1 MSFKTLFDKANA
13 ASSLSNKSAQ
23 DIGAEVESVGYH
35 TEDMKKEARF
45 ISRVDFSKPE
55 NFARYGSAE
64 EYYQQSLERIWET
77 YPYDGSLKEKLQWEN
92 ESTEI
97 DLHIFDNLYPRTN
110 GYINFS
116 AKGWGSLQG
125 SKRDGYGLSD
135 GREYIYF
142 KGGPHPSTDST
153 TSLSTKF
160 TGSNYYEPDAN
171 RASNLHFDLKNKGT
185 TVEFWLKKERF
196 DPDSTEKEVI
206 FDLWNGEATGSS
218 DYGRF
223 RIELTGATDGVGP
236 FRVTVMSGTTGVINA
251 SVAATAFTTA
261 SVADNAWHHY
271 ALSLKTPQS
280 TTAQKSVLFEASTS
294 DRIDI
299 GTSWES
305 LIGGA
310 GAGARPL
317 TFSAWVYI
325 DPDTTETVP
334 HVLSF
339 GYNRN
344 FRYNL
349 SAEKFEFLVRNT
361 GGAYITATTTNKT
374 SKGRWHHLVATYS
387 GGGTY
392 GDGVGTMKIY
402 IDGVDETSTSTTT
415 TSAQAVGAATGYI
428 GGWQTTSHSNF
439 WDGYIDE
446 VTIWS
451 AALAAAEVASVYNN
465 GIPSSPTATGMPSSL
480 LSWYQMGDNANDSLD
495 GTTSA
500 SSTNKIVDKKGGRD
514 GYSDNGSMAANQI
527 VSYSAANS
535 SLKTKFYVDGNLNKE
550 DLFSTGLLSL
560 DSSNINEVSGA
571 LRAYIGALITSPSA
585 SSAVQYAGKLSAS
598 LDEFRYWKAQRS
610 SKDIGRFWFDQV
622 GGGTNTDPEPFTDT
636 QTSVNT
642 NLGVYFKFNEGIVGN
657 TSTDSVV
664 LDYSGRVSNGAWTGY
679 SAGSRNIGSAIVES
693 SAATKEFKD
702 PIIYSGH
709 TDVVNLQNSLSIS
722 GSAYD
727 DGNNALI
734 YNSIPAWITEEDSGG
749 QKHLKQLTQ
758 IMASYFDTLHL
769 QIESLNSLKDV
780 QYVSGSDKPLPF
792 AAKLLDSHGFI
803 SPEIFLDADVLE
815 KLADRSEDRLYDKS
829 LSDIKNIIY
838 QNIYNNLTFIYKSK
852 GTEKSFRNLIR
863 CFGIDDELIKLKLYA
878 KNTDFEFRENR
889 RILSVANKFVN
900 FNTGLNT
907 NATVFSF
914 KESGN
919 PDTTGIIPEVAA
931 LTDGFAFTLE
941 TDLFFPKKRE
951 ITNPAYFNT
960 NVISS
965 SLFGIHGTLDA
976 ATASTD
982 TTWPVAFLTS
992 ATATIVGN
1000 ASLDDASGTSLIL
1013 TNTDGSTVTFTTDP
1027 TLNFGDVTADI
1038 GDTAA
1043 TATFVGTAALNGA
1056 DGTNL
1061 ILTNTDGSTVTFHTD
1076 PTKNFGDTSSDGGDH
1091 TWIINTRDISGG
1103 SEVRKATQAFHIA
1116 CLAAIAAGELDMTAV
1131 PATNTGTQTS
1141 FTLTQTTAGTAGNT
1155 AITLITGMTA
1165 NGETTF
1171 TGGTDQRWRVNTR
1184 DIGGASATRMATQ
1197 ALYIAC
1203 KGAIDAGE
1211 LDMTIDPPTVAPV
1224 ASGQEYFTLTQ
1235 TTAGTAGNTAIS
1247 LIAGVTAD
1255 GETSF
1260 TGGIDSFDPVNFQV
1274 YAVRDELKSRNV
1286 RFVLTG
1292 TAGGEVPR
1300 LESDLYEDTYND
1312 VNWNLS
1318 VRIKPENYPLTTLK
1332 NTFNTGHYTV
1342 ELHGIKAQSGE
1353 ITDTFTISGSVLSA
1367 SNSFITGSRRVFA
1380 GAHRTNFTGAVLQ
1393 SSDVKLEACR
1403 FWLDYVEDTALRNH
1417 VLDSENHGPLQ
1428 PSEYAFPFEVS
1439 GAYNDLKKADTLA
1452 FNWEFSTNT
1461 GSNASGEFV
1470 IVDETSGSATIANNR
1485 FGALGPIVG
1494 KQYSGKGYGFE
1505 ASSTSPI
1512 SKESVV
1518 VSRLNEL
1525 ETIAPAEMISVLS
1538 TEDQQVFKIDSRP
1551 VNYFFS
1557 FEKSMY
1563 NTISEEIVNYFGT
1576 LKDFNNVIGS
1586 PVERFRGRYKS
1597 MGVLRQ
1603 RFFEKIKN
1611 DEIDFDKFY
1620 EFYKWF
1626 DSSLSFMLG
1635 QLVPASADF
1644 AENVRTIVE
1653 SHALERNKYRN
1664 KAPFL
1669 DKESTVFETN
1679 LFSNVDYGEAVSSPD
1694 DDAQGTGF
1702 YPPQAPSRRVAGL
1715 STAGYVDKW
1724 KYVHAPPDASQDE
1737 KYLWWKHKAEK
1748 ECNTGLWGDGD
1759 IRVCESRTKIADTMA
1774 SADAREKAR
1783 CYRFSV
1789 AGNYSLGGV
1798 GLSFNKRPNFVFNA
1812 TAPFGRVVSGTE
1824 AIENIIVAKASEVET
1839 LLDTMDEFYPSYKQR
1854 LGFQADPDINKNNSS
1869 DAKTNGTIIAPFS
1882 LYSSSVTTGYNEEL
1896 GNLFKSGVTI
1906 TNLHH
1911 DLVYDNT
1918 LPAQGPF
1925 TERFVGGRKHRHT
1938 PINQGS
1944 DGIYTRAEGWRIQFG
1959 GVSSSAGGTFTSS
1972 LAMVPPDSR
1981 GASSISSIPTAYK
1994 FRDETAKRPVN
2005 IKNILMT
2012 TASADTALSGVL
2024 VHGPIGNYQKNYQ
2037 VVQTT
2042 GRTTNDPFFQDQS
2055 FDFARYPE
2063 TLATRGLHP
2072 LVINSTAN
2080 TSGNLD
2086 YQLPDR
2092 TGANSNKTVF
2102 VSRFSAPGSHE
2113 VSSRGYLDPAH
2124 EEQSVYN
2131 ALPYRNRGVIDYGLS
2146 GSASIDPTETLVVT
2160 DHISKSRG
2168 LNQRHSL
2175 HCGPFGSDAAYGSV
2189 PASTY
2194 VTVPSYHKVNRN
2206 ARKRMEETT
2215 TGYLTGTL
2223 YDNWF
2228 VQHAIPRSTQ
2238 QYAWVTASLGAGET
2252 IFGHQAP
2259 NYVSASSLDKLISSS
2274 SDYVAGDFNGL
2285 RSLVIDPI
2293 SASLHMQG
2301 FSLNTNTTAYTN
2313 SDNPTS
2319 TAMSSPD
2326 YFNILML
2333 NRRGPYGFPTW
2344 KQIRT
2349 HHSPLARKLRDTNK
2363 LGVLLPPPKI
2373 YDSVRDSWVSGK
2385 RPAGFVDYTEQPISS
2400 RHYPVFIA
2408 IESNTLHTD
2417 LINNLAINITYGNKL
2432 DLFSNVGLE
2441 NRLNLPP
2448 PDIYGGPL
2456 ITVLEN
2462 VLNNDYSTVINYSE
2476 RIYPAEIN
2484 AYKNDVRNRT
2494 TFTITNIWDDTRTT
2508 RSAGGGLNSQ
2518 NSTVN
2523 SQSVW
2528 PLDPNSNFTTT
2539 APLLNVRFD
2548 GAGELQNIYSR
2559 YDTAAANSI
2568 SASALYA
2575 MRVPTGYNG
2584 ADIVYGGATLWEAP
2598 TQANKNPYQTYKNW
2612 VHELRLIG
2620 KDHSIIPE
2628 FRISEHLDTYL
2639 SSTGKENFL
2648 ADIEGIFDLT
2658 GSAYG
2663 NTTEEFYTTYTNAD
2677 FMKYFEVVDE
2687 MIQNQRTENLKIS
2700 RDKICLKASALLKFL
2715 PYKGFYP
2722 AERTLEL
2729 ASLFSQSYGQY
2740 ISSTS
2745 SPAYRAILEPLMA
2758 PGILYNTIKSGIAVG
2773 SWLTT
2778 APRDVTV
2785 DVSSIGCNSAITSLP
2800 EGTVNFGSGSLLSA
2814 SADRSQNNYYFD
2826 RLPFEAL
2833 YRPEAYLS
2841 SKVVTGSYI
2850 YDSGVGSAS
2859 LSASSGGSQEFNK
2872 VIWRGS
2878 GHKQY
2883 RYAIDN
2889 FLCETMNFFMD
2900 DSMNFVSNQ
2909 ESNFGQQVK
2918 KGDKFALKLSIDRTL
2933 SKDSSAANRGT
2944 FEMYSRASAFGPPF
2958 VLDTGSV
2965 VTQPGAYATGYID
2978 LTSSVLRAS
2987 AYATG
2992 SIQLTSSLLQA
3003 GAYATGSVTLTSS
3016 ISQSG
3021 SAAVGHIQL
3030 TASAY
3035 GGVVATGSLDWT
3047 SVATT
3052 GKFLYFTGSS
3062 GTSYQFIPSTGATMV
3077 HPSHSE
3083 NNNVWYF
3090 NTGSNPN
3097 DTAAQL
3103 TNAMTASAF
3112 VLDDGA
3118 IVINAPSSAVQL
3130 TASVTGTAGNFR
3142 LFDPGIG
3149 EVTVLGM
3156 SGGVDNTHS
3165 IQKDDRWTISD
3176 GGTDGGTT
3184 SLTFALTE
3192 SGGSCVGGA
3201 AGCVLLNLSN
3211 IQATATDLV
3220 NLINAQDGFNI
3231 AATLPVK
3238 SATNALIT
3246 LTNGTTGS
3254 AGNVAITATTSS
3266 GGNGYQE
3273 IDGLLGGTNPTYT
3286 LADGDYFTISDGG
3299 TDGATTSQNFYL
3311 ESSIGAPSYEAQLVA
3326 SDASASAANLL
3337 ALVNAF
3343 SGLAVTASMSA
3354 GASTSYATISFTNE
3368 YTGSAGNTDITLSV
3382 GGDSE
3387 WAVAG
3392 MSGGVDQVYSLSD
3405 GDYFTI
3411 SDGGTDGTTTSQN
3424 FYLTGT
3430 VTNATYEALLVPND
3444 ASASAAK
3451 LLTLVNA
3458 FSAMAMTASMD
3469 AGASTGSAAISF
3481 TNEGTGSAGN
3491 TDITLSVAS
3500 ASYWS
3505 AAGMSGG
3512 LEPIY
3517 SLANNDS
3524 FTIDDGDGGGAATFT
3539 FIENSPAGAS
3549 QCQLYAANASSSALA
3564 LTQKINAYGAFTVT
3578 ASGSAAASSTNAR
3591 LILTNDNTGSAG
3603 NVAIT
3608 ANLSSA
3614 SYYTYAGMSSGILG
3628 KTYTEYGASL
3638 APNLPSYYYGTS
3650 SVTILTTASYDAPIS
3665 IADLL
3670 SNAEFIYDRSMETS
3684 EYSTEAIGHWLA
3696 QTITESVNLTEIT
3709 ADSRWVIQSKFE
3721 TPVLN
3726 FANASRT
3733 AAAAASTAMDTGCD
3747 TQLTSKGMW
3756 HQYGTSPD
3764 SGDGIYASITTPSL
3778 VDSPKFGRVTN
3789 PRSLAT
3795 LVGFEEG
3802 VKKRIGKTRLTKKIR
3817 EAVVV
3822 VPFVIEKN
3830 RRKFLSFPR
3839 ARKNSITYKSALVAM
3854 DKYIFPPKFDFTKFK
3869 SVKPIIM
3876 YVFEFDM
3883 DLDQQD
3889 ITDIWQNLPPGEKAS
3904 KFEMKEVVVEEKALI
3919 DKIISRDKD
3928 LHWMVFKVK
3937 ARATKDFEILRK
3949 LQIAGQ
3955 DVDYMVPTIGE
3966 YTYNWP
3972 YDYFSLVELIK
3983 IDETVQYSTED
3994 INMPSIEPPCPED
4007 PQLEGSA
4014 IIPTDVPILDIVG
4027 TTTTSFDPTP
4037 TPRAGGGRNAGGT
4050 KLLPGGT
4057 KLLPGG
4063 MEVLDAQQGDIYQ
4076 GPLIDPDTVPTGDI
4090 SGNRSGR
4097 RQSSK
4102 ISVKKKIKR
4111 K

>member
-1 MSFKTLFDKANA
+1 VVVTLA
-13 ASSLSNKSAQ
+13 AGTGNKPNMY
-23 DIGAEVESVGYH
+23 INGALDNG
-35 TEDMKKEARF
+35 TL
-45 ISRVDFSKPE
+45 
-55 NFARYGSAE
+55 GSAT
-64 EYYQQSLERIWET
+64 SDNIAIADTLRIGDAALC
-77 YPYDGSLKEKLQWEN
+77 YDGYICDFAVWGKEL
-92 ESTEI
+92 
-97 DLHIFDNLYPRTN
+97 
-110 GYINFS
+110 S
-116 AKGWGSLQG
+116 A
-125 SKRDGYGLSD
+125 
-135 GREYIYF
+135 
-142 KGGPHPSTDST
+142 
-153 TSLSTKF
+153 
-160 TGSNYYEPDAN
+160 A
-171 RASNLHFDLKNKGT
+171 
-185 TVEFWLKKERF
+185 
-196 DPDSTEKEVI
+196 
-206 FDLWNGEATGSS
+206 
-218 DYGRF
+218 
-223 RIELTGATDGVGP
+223 
-236 FRVTVMSGTTGVINA
+236 
-251 SVAATAFTTA
+251 
-261 SVADNAWHHY
+261 
-271 ALSLKTPQS
+271 
-280 TTAQKSVLFEASTS
+280 EASTVYS
-294 DRIDI
+294 DGLR
-299 GTSWES
+299 TN
-305 LIGGA
+305 L
-310 GAGARPL
+310 RQL
-317 TFSAWVYI
+317 T
-325 DPDTTETVP
+325 
-334 HVLSF
+334 
-339 GYNRN
+339 
-344 FRYNL
+344 
-349 SAEKFEFLVRNT
+349 
-361 GGAYITATTTNKT
+361 
-374 SKGRWHHLVATYS
+374 
-387 GGGTY
+387 
-392 GDGVGTMKIY
+392 
-402 IDGVDETSTSTTT
+402 VD
-415 TSAQAVGAATGYI
+415 
-428 GGWQTTSHSNF
+428 N
-439 WDGYIDE
+439 
-446 VTIWS
+446 
-451 AALAAAEVASVYNN
+451 
-465 GIPSSPTATGMPSSL
+465 
-480 LSWYQMGDNANDSLD
+480 
-495 GTTSA
+495 
-500 SSTNKIVDKKGGRD
+500 RD
-514 GYSDNGSMAANQI
+514 G
-527 VSYSAANS
+527 
-535 SLKTKFYVDGNLNKE
+535 
-550 DLFSTGLLSL
+550 DLT
-560 DSSNINEVSGA
+560 
-571 LRAYIGALITSPSA
+571 
-585 SSAVQYAGKLSAS
+585 AG
-598 LDEFRYWKAQRS
+598 D
-610 SKDIGRFWFDQV
+610 
-622 GGGTNTDPEPFTDT
+622 
-636 QTSVNT
+636 
-642 NLGVYFKFNEGIVGN
+642 
-657 TSTDSVV
+657 
-664 LDYSGRVSNGAWTGY
+664 
-679 SAGSRNIGSAIVES
+679 
-693 SAATKEFKD
+693 
-702 PIIYSGH
+702 
-709 TDVVNLQNSLSIS
+709 
-722 GSAYD
+722 
-727 DGNNALI
+727 
-734 YNSIPAWITEEDSGG
+734 
-749 QKHLKQLTQ
+749 
-758 IMASYFDTLHL
+758 
-769 QIESLNSLKDV
+769 LNSLV
-780 QYVSGSDKPLPF
+780 AWYPLGDDIRDTYDGTIYDQMNF
-792 AAKLLDSHGFI
+792 A
-803 SPEIFLDADVLE
+803 
-815 KLADRSEDRLYDKS
+815 
-829 LSDIKNIIY
+829 N
-838 QNIYNNLTFIYKSK
+838 
-852 GTEKSFRNLIR
+852 
-863 CFGIDDELIKLKLYA
+863 
-878 KNTDFEFRENR
+878 
-889 RILSVANKFVN
+889 
-900 FNTGLNT
+900 
-907 NATVFSF
+907 
-914 KESGN
+914 
-919 PDTTGIIPEVAA
+919 
-931 LTDGFAFTLE
+931 
-941 TDLFFPKKRE
+941 
-951 ITNPAYFNT
+951 
-960 NVISS
+960 
-965 SLFGIHGTLDA
+965 
-976 ATASTD
+976 
-982 TTWPVAFLTS
+982 
-992 ATATIVGN
+992 
-1000 ASLDDASGTSLIL
+1000 
-1013 TNTDGSTVTFTTDP
+1013 
-1027 TLNFGDVTADI
+1027 
-1038 GDTAA
+1038 
-1043 TATFVGTAALNGA
+1043 GTAN
-1056 DGTNL
+1056 
-1061 ILTNTDGSTVTFHTD
+1061 
-1076 PTKNFGDTSSDGGDH
+1076 NF
-1091 TWIINTRDISGG
+1091 
-1103 SEVRKATQAFHIA
+1103 
-1116 CLAAIAAGELDMTAV
+1116 
-1131 PATNTGTQTS
+1131 
-1141 FTLTQTTAGTAGNT
+1141 
-1155 AITLITGMTA
+1155 
-1165 NGETTF
+1165 
-1171 TGGTDQRWRVNTR
+1171 
-1184 DIGGASATRMATQ
+1184 AS
-1197 ALYIAC
+1197 
-1203 KGAIDAGE
+1203 
-1211 LDMTIDPPTVAPV
+1211 
-1224 ASGQEYFTLTQ
+1224 
-1235 TTAGTAGNTAIS
+1235 TAIS
-1247 LIAGVTAD
+1247 V
-1255 GETSF
+1255 
-1260 TGGIDSFDPVNFQV
+1260 
-1274 YAVRDELKSRNV
+1274 KS
-1286 RFVLTG
+1286 
-1292 TAGGEVPR
+1292 P
-1300 LESDLYEDTYND
+1300 
-1312 VNWNLS
+1312 
-1318 VRIKPENYPLTTLK
+1318 
-1332 NTFNTGHYTV
+1332 
-1342 ELHGIKAQSGE
+1342 
-1353 ITDTFTISGSVLSA
+1353 
-1367 SNSFITGSRRVFA
+1367 
-1380 GAHRTNFTGAVLQ
+1380 
-1393 SSDVKLEACR
+1393 
-1403 FWLDYVEDTALRNH
+1403 
-1417 VLDSENHGPLQ
+1417 
-1428 PSEYAFPFEVS
+1428 
-1439 GAYNDLKKADTLA
+1439 
-1452 FNWEFSTNT
+1452 
-1461 GSNASGEFV
+1461 
-1470 IVDETSGSATIANNR
+1470 
-1485 FGALGPIVG
+1485 
-1494 KQYSGKGYGFE
+1494 GYG
-1505 ASSTSPI
+1505 
-1512 SKESVV
+1512 
-1518 VSRLNEL
+1518 
-1525 ETIAPAEMISVLS
+1525 
-1538 TEDQQVFKIDSRP
+1538 
-1551 VNYFFS
+1551 
-1557 FEKSMY
+1557 
-1563 NTISEEIVNYFGT
+1563 
-1576 LKDFNNVIGS
+1576 
-1586 PVERFRGRYKS
+1586 
-1597 MGVLRQ
+1597 
-1603 RFFEKIKN
+1603 
-1611 DEIDFDKFY
+1611 
-1620 EFYKWF
+1620 
-1626 DSSLSFMLG
+1626 
-1635 QLVPASADF
+1635 
-1644 AENVRTIVE
+1644 
-1653 SHALERNKYRN
+1653 
-1664 KAPFL
+1664 
-1669 DKESTVFETN
+1669 
-1679 LFSNVDYGEAVSSPD
+1679 
-1694 DDAQGTGF
+1694 
-1702 YPPQAPSRRVAGL
+1702 
-1715 STAGYVDKW
+1715 GY
-1724 KYVHAPPDASQDE
+1724 
-1737 KYLWWKHKAEK
+1737 
-1748 ECNTGLWGDGD
+1748 
-1759 IRVCESRTKIADTMA
+1759 
-1774 SADAREKAR
+1774 
-1783 CYRFSV
+1783 
-1789 AGNYSLGGV
+1789 
-1798 GLSFNKRPNFVFNA
+1798 
-1812 TAPFGRVVSGTE
+1812 
-1824 AIENIIVAKASEVET
+1824 
-1839 LLDTMDEFYPSYKQR
+1839 
-1854 LGFQADPDINKNNSS
+1854 
-1869 DAKTNGTIIAPFS
+1869 
-1882 LYSSSVTTGYNEEL
+1882 
-1896 GNLFKSGVTI
+1896 
-1906 TNLHH
+1906 
-1911 DLVYDNT
+1911 
-1918 LPAQGPF
+1918 
-1925 TERFVGGRKHRHT
+1925 
-1938 PINQGS
+1938 
-1944 DGIYTRAEGWRIQFG
+1944 G
-1959 GVSSSAGGTFTSS
+1959 GVS
-1972 LAMVPPDSR
+1972 
-1981 GASSISSIPTAYK
+1981 
-1994 FRDETAKRPVN
+1994 N
-2005 IKNILMT
+2005 
-2012 TASADTALSGVL
+2012 
-2024 VHGPIGNYQKNYQ
+2024 H
-2037 VVQTT
+2037 
-2042 GRTTNDPFFQDQS
+2042 
-2055 FDFARYPE
+2055 
-2063 TLATRGLHP
+2063 
-2072 LVINSTAN
+2072 AN
-2080 TSGNLD
+2080 MRGNLD
-2086 YQLPDR
+2086 YGLPSR
-2092 TGANSNKTVF
+2092 TRSDSNKTVF
-2102 VSRFSAPGSHE
+2102 VNLFGAPGSHE

-2194 VTVPSYHKVNRN
+2194 VTVPSYHKINRN

-2238 QYAWVTASLGAGET
+2238 QYAWVTASLGDGET

-2349 HHSPLARKLRDTNK
+2349 HHSPVARKLRDTNK

-2432 DLFSNVGLE
+2432 DLFSNEGLE

-2508 RSAGGGLNSQ
+2508 RSATSGLNSQ
-2518 NSTVN
+2518 NSTAN

-2528 PLDPNSNFTTT
+2528 PLDPNLNFTTT

-2814 SADRSQNNYYFD
+2814 SVDRSQNNYYFD

-2859 LSASSGGSQEFNK
+2859 LSASSGGSHEFNK

-2909 ESNFGQQVK
+2909 ESNFGQKVK

-2933 SKDSSAANRGT
+2933 SKDSSAANRGA

-2965 VTQPGAYATGYID
+2965 VTQPGTYATGYID
-2978 LTSSVLRAS
+2978 LTSSVLRPS

-3016 ISQSG
+3016 ISQAG
-3021 SAAVGHIQL
+3021 SAAVGYIQL
-3030 TASAY
+3030 TASVY
-3035 GGVVATGSLDWT
+3035 GGVVATGS
-3047 SVATT
+3047 VAWHEHPPTL
-3052 GKFLYFTGSS
+3052 GKMLYFTGSS
-3062 GTSYQFIPSTGATMV
+3062 GTTYQFWPSTGATMV

-3090 NTGSNPN
+3090 NTGSNSN
-3097 DTAAQL
+3097 DTAEQL
-3103 TNAMTASAF
+3103 ANAMTASAF
-3112 VLDDGA
+3112 GVTDGGRA
-3118 IVINAPSSAVQL
+3118 YAVSAD
-3130 TASVTGTAGNFR
+3130 TKMFSDVTGTAGDFP
-3142 LFDPGIG
+3142 LFDTGIG
-3149 EVTVLGM
+3149 AVTVLGM

-3165 IQKDDRWTISD
+3165 IQDADRWTISD
-3176 GGTDGGTT
+3176 GGTDGGTH
-3184 SLTFALTE
+3184 SMIFALTA
-3192 SGGSCVGGA
+3192 SGGSCPGGA
-3201 AGCVLLNLSN
+3201 TDCAL
-3211 IQATATDLV
+3211 IDMTDIDATADSLAAKINLQDDL
-3220 NLINAQDGFNI
+3220 NI
-3231 AATLPVK
+3231 TAGVEKNGLLEAK
-3238 SATNALIT
+3238 IT
-3246 LTNGTTGS
+3246 LTNNTTGS
-3254 AGNVAITATTSS
+3254 AGNVTIIATTSS
-3266 GGNGYQE
+3266 AGNGYQA
-3273 IDGLLGGTNPTYT
+3273 ISGMAGGTNPTYT

-3311 ESSIGAPSYEAQLVA
+3311 ESTIGAPSYEAQLVA

-3382 GGDSE
+3382 AGDSE
-3387 WAVAG
+3387 WTAAG

-3411 SDGGTDGTTTSQN
+3411 SDGGTNGTTTSQN
-3424 FYLTGT
+3424 FYLESTIG
-3430 VTNATYEALLVPND
+3430 AASYEALLVAND
-3444 ASASAAK
+3444 ASASAAN
-3451 LLTLVNA
+3451 LLALVNN
-3458 FSAMAMTASMD
+3458 FSGLAMTASMD

-3578 ASGSAAASSTNAR
+3578 ASLSTAASSTNAR

-3608 ANLSSA
+3608 ANLLSA
-3614 SYYTYAGMSSGILG
+3614 SYYTYAGMSSGTLG

-3778 VDSPKFGRVTN
+3778 VNSPKFGPVRN

-4027 TTTTSFDPTP
+4027 TTTTPFDPTP
-4037 TPRAGGGRNAGGT
+4037 TPRAGGT

-4076 GPLIDPDTVPTGDI
+4076 GPLIDPDTVPTGDS
-4090 SGNRSGR
+4090 SGRNESRASSIELHTSGR
-4097 RQSSK
+4097 RRSSK